1 MAGLQVSAVGFAC
14 GLTSTLRIRVGQHSE
29 AGRKPANQ
37 DFCGATVPGGAS
49 ASSKG
54 VCVAL
59 ADGISSSEVSRLASQ
74 AAVSGFLEDYYCT
87 PDAWSV
93 QRSAERV
100 LAATNSW
107 LFAQTQQGA
116 GRWDKDQGWVCTFS
130 ALVIRSRTA
139 HLFHVGDARIW
150 QVQASTLEQLTT
162 DHRVH
167 AGGGRSYLGRAL
179 GVAGRVEIDYRR
191 VSLAEGDT
199 FVLTTDGVHEHLR
212 PEAIAA
218 TIAAHAHDLDAA
230 AAAVAQAATAAGSQD
245 NLTVQIVR
253 VERLPPA
260 QRSELSR
267 AAAELPLLPELAP
280 RMVFEGLRVVRQLHA
295 SSRSQVWLVVDE
307 QTQEPMAL
315 KVPSTEA
322 GADARWRERFLLE
335 EWVARR
341 VDSPHLLKPRRID
354 RPRQSLYVAFEYLEG
369 VTLAQ
374 WMVDHLRP
382 PLDTV
387 RSITSQ
393 LARGLRALHRLE
405 MFHQDL
411 RPENVM
417 VDATGTARVIDFG
430 AVQVAGIVEEADDG
444 EHEVPPG
451 TLQYMAPECLRG
463 APGAARADLFSLATI
478 TYQMLSGR
486 LPYDT
491 TMARERT
498 EAAQRRMRYRP
509 LALLRPD
516 IPAWVDAALEK
527 ALQPDPF
534 KRFEDADEF
543 VHALSHPAAG
553 MPARRS
559 LPLAERDPLLFW
571 KGVALLLALICIALA
586 GMRALGH

>member
-1 MAGLQVSAVGFAC
+1 MADALQV
-14 GLTSTLRIRVGQHSE
+14 RVGQHST
-29 AGRKPANQ
+29 AGRKPVNQ
-37 DFCGATVPGGAS
+37 DFCGASVPTGA
-49 ASSKG
+49 ALDAKG
-54 VCVAL
+54 VCIAL
-59 ADGISSSEVSRLASQ
+59 ADGISSSELSRLASQ

-139 HLFHVGDARIW
+139 HLFHVGDGRIW
-150 QVQASTLEQLTT
+150 QVQGSSLEQLTT

-179 GVAGRVEIDYRR
+179 GVAGQVEIDYRALP
-191 VSLAEGDT
+191 VTEGDT
-199 FVLTTDGVHEHLR
+199 FVLATDGVHESLR

-218 TIAAHAHDLDAA
+218 TVAAHGQDLDAA
-230 AAAVAQAATAAGSQD
+230 AAAVANAAALAGSED
-245 NLTVQIVR
+245 NLTVQVVR
-253 VERLPPA
+253 VERLPA
-260 QRSELSR
+260 ARRSELSR
-267 AAAELPLLPELAP
+267 EAAELPLLPELAP
-280 RMVFEGLRVVRQLHA
+280 RMVVEGLRIVRQLHA
-295 SSRSQVWLVVDE
+295 SSRSQVWLAVDDE
-307 QTQEPMAL
+307 TQEPLAL
-315 KVPSTEA
+315 KVPSTES
-322 GADARWRERFLLE
+322 GADPRWRERFLLE

-341 VDSPHLLKPRRID
+341 VDSPHLLKPRRVD
-354 RPRQSLYVAFEYLEG
+354 RPRQSLHVAFEYVEG
-369 VTLAQ
+369 ATLAQ
-374 WMVDHLRP
+374 WMVDQPRP
-382 PLDTV
+382 PLETV
-387 RSITSQ
+387 RAIAGQ

-417 VDATGTARVIDFG
+417 VDATGTARIIDFG
-430 AVQVAGIVEEADDG
+430 AVHVAGIAQEEAMDEDI
-444 EHEVPPG
+444 VPPG

-463 APGAARADLFSLATI
+463 APGSARADLFSLAAI

-486 LPYDT
+486 LPYDV
-491 TMARERT
+491 TMARERSA
-498 EAAQRRMRYRP
+498 AAQKGMRYRS

-516 IPAWVDAALEK
+516 VPAWVDEALEK

-534 KRFEDADEF
+534 RRFEDAAEF
-543 VHALSHPAAG
+543 IHALSNPPPGFHG
-553 MPARRS
+553 RRT
-559 LPLAERDPLLFW
+559 LPLAERNPLLFW
-571 KGVALLLALICIALA
+571 KLVALLLAVGCVLLL

>member
-1 MAGLQVSAVGFAC
+1 MAGSLQV
-14 GLTSTLRIRVGQHSE
+14 RVGQHSE
-29 AGRKPANQ
+29 AGRKSANQ
-37 DFCGATVPGGAS
+37 DFCGATVPAGAS
-49 ASSKG
+49 LDAKG

-74 AAVSGFLEDYYCT
+74 AAVSGFFADYYCT

-93 QRSAERV
+93 QRSAQRV

-139 HLFHVGDARIW
+139 HLFHVGDGRIW
-150 QVQASTLEQLTT
+150 QVQGSTLEQLTT
-162 DHRVH
+162 DHHVH
-167 AGGGRSYLGRAL
+167 AGGGHSYLGRAL
-179 GVAGRVEIDYRR
+179 GVADQVKIDYRALP
-191 VSLAEGDT
+191 LAVGDT

-218 TIAAHAHDLDAA
+218 AIAAHAQDLDAA
-230 AAAVAQAATAAGSQD
+230 AAAIAEAAAVAGSED
-245 NLTVQIVR
+245 NLTVQVVR
-253 VERLPPA
+253 VERLPSA
-260 QRSELSR
+260 HRSELSR
-267 AAAELPLLPELAP
+267 QAAELPLVPELAP
-280 RMVFEGLRVVRQLHA
+280 RMAFEGLRIVRQLHA
-295 SSRSQVWLVVDE
+295 SSRSQVWLAVDE
-307 QTQEPMAL
+307 RTNESMAL

-322 GADARWRERFLLE
+322 GADPHWRERFLLE

-341 VDSPHLLKPRRID
+341 VDSPHLLKPRRVD
-354 RPRQSLYVAFEYLEG
+354 RTRQSLYVAFEYLEG
-369 VTLAQ
+369 ATLAQ
-374 WMVDHLRP
+374 WMVDHPGP
-382 PLDTV
+382 PLDAV
-387 RSITSQ
+387 RAITSQ

-417 VDATGTARVIDFG
+417 VDATGTARIIDFG
-430 AVQVAGIVEEADDG
+430 AVQVAGIAEETGVDADL
-444 EHEVPPG
+444 VPPG

-463 APGAARADLFSLATI
+463 APASARSDLFSLAAI

-486 LPYDT
+486 LPYDV

-498 EAAQRRMRYRP
+498 DAAQRRMRYRS
-509 LALLRPD
+509 LALLRPGV
-516 IPAWVDAALEK
+516 PAWVDEALQK

-543 VHALSHPAAG
+543 VHALSNPAPG
-553 MPARRS
+553 FHGRRR
-559 LPLAERDPLLFW
+559 LPLAERNPLLFW
-571 KGVALLLALICIALA
+571 KVVSLLLAVGCIALL
-586 GMRALGH
+586 GLRALGR

>member
-1 MAGLQVSAVGFAC
+1 MAGLLQV
-14 GLTSTLRIRVGQHSE
+14 RVGQHSE
-29 AGRKPANQ
+29 AGRKAVNQ
-37 DFCGATVPGGAS
+37 DFCGATTPAGAS
-49 ASSKG
+49 LGAKG

-59 ADGISSSEVSRLASQ
+59 ADGISSSDLSRLASQ

-93 QRSAERV
+93 QRSAQRV

-107 LFAQTQQGA
+107 LFAQTQQSA

-139 HLFHVGDARIW
+139 HLFHVGDGRIW
-150 QVQASTLEQLTT
+150 QVQGRTLEQLTT

-179 GVAGRVEIDYRR
+179 GVADQVEIDYR
-191 VSLAEGDT
+191 SLPLAEGDT

-218 TIAAHAHDLDAA
+218 AIAAHAHDLDAA
-230 AAAVAQAATAAGSQD
+230 AAAVVEAAAAAGSVD
-245 NLTVQIVR
+245 NLTVQVVR

-260 QRSELSR
+260 HRIELSR
-267 AAAELPLLPELAP
+267 QAAELPLLPELAP

-295 SSRSQVWLVVDE
+295 SSRSQVWLAVDE
-307 QTQEPMAL
+307 RSNEPMAL

-322 GADARWRERFLLE
+322 GADPRWRERFLLE

-341 VDSPHLLKPRRID
+341 VDSPHLLKPRRVD
-354 RPRQSLYVAFEYLEG
+354 RARQSLYVAFEYLDG
-369 VTLAQ
+369 ATLAQ
-374 WMVDHLRP
+374 WMVDHPRP
-382 PLDTV
+382 ALDAV
-387 RSITSQ
+387 RAIIGQ

-417 VDATGTARVIDFG
+417 VDATATARIIDFG
-430 AVQVAGIVEEADDG
+430 AVQVAGIAEEPVMDDDL
-444 EHEVPPG
+444 VPPG

-463 APGAARADLFSLATI
+463 APGSARADLFALAAI

-486 LPYDT
+486 LPYDI
-491 TMARERT
+491 TMARERS

-509 LALLRPD
+509 MALMRPD
-516 IPAWVDAALEK
+516 VPAWVDEALEK

-534 KRFEDADEF
+534 KRFGDADEF
-543 VHALSHPAAG
+543 VHALSNPAPG
-553 MPARRS
+553 FHGRRK
-559 LPLAERDPLLFW
+559 LPLAERNPLLFW
-571 KGVALLLALICIALA
+571 KLLSLLLALGCVAFL
-586 GMRALGH
+586 GLRALGH